1 MGYIIEN
8 YDDKLWYTLFY
19 KKSLQFSSLISAG
32 NRTNGQADGRTDG
45 RAWLDQLICSFC
57 SRIYTIY
64 EICHAPLLPIINIPK
79 LNKYA
84 IE

>member
-45 RAWLDQLICSFC
+45 RAWLDQLICS
-57 SRIYTIY
+57 RIYTIY